1 MGLNRRGSER
11 EFDWSSSPC
20 SLTLP
25 LTLQVQEKKI
35 PGTTVTGRWL
45 KQDAHRKHRI
55 APRATWHALR
65 SVELKK
71 RCSTRDEAPK
81 AKTAYLKTSR
91 PVLVLYFPTTGKHLL
106 YWKELQFSPTGKGQR
121 RTYRVVHLPGPLE
134 SLISFDFVVNIS
146 CYWGSLT

>member
-1 MGLNRRGSER
+1 MTKTGCPSKAPNCAKGN
-11 EFDWSSSPC
+11 
-20 SLTLP
+20 LTC
-25 LTLQVQEKKI
+25 TAV
-35 PGTTVTGRWL
+35 GGV
-45 KQDAHRKHRI
+45 
-55 APRATWHALR
+55 
-65 SVELKK
+65 KK

-146 CYWGSLT
+146 CY